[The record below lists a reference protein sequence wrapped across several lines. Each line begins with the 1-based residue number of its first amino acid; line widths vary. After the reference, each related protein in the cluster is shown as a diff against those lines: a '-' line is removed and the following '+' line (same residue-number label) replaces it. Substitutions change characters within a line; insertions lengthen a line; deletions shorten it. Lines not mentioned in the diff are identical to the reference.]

1 MQHLLDFI
9 HEHSLDQQLF
19 LVVETPEGALSLTW
33 RRNEDADGLWDVSA
47 ASGEEPGERVH
58 YGDLLDYLEVR
69 EVDLDALER
78 ELRAIVLTHIAVA
91 DIVLRDAKRALGPE
105 VVQQRLFELRATT
118 SKLSAAQASMQQTE
132 PCLTLIQGEAATP
145 SARIGRLKLIR
156 RPAREQL

>member
-9 HEHSLDQQLF
+9 HQHSLDQQLF

-33 RRNEDADGLWDVSA
+33 QRSEEADGLWDVGP

-58 YGDLLDYLEVR
+58 YGDLLDHLEAR

-91 DIVLRDAKRALGPE
+91 DIVLRDAKQTLGPE
-105 VVQQRLFELRATT
+105 LVQQRLFELRASAT
-118 SKLSAAQASMQQTE
+118 KLSAARALEEAQPS
-132 PCLTLIQGEAATP
+132 LTLIQGEAVVPT
-145 SARIGRLKLIR
+145 ARIGRLKLVR
-156 RPAREQL
+156 KPVSQ

>member
-33 RRNEDADGLWDVSA
+33 RRSEDADGLWDVSP
-47 ASGEEPGERVH
+47 ASGDEPGERVH

-91 DIVLRDAKRALGPE
+91 DIVLRDAKQALGAE
-105 VVQQRLFELRATT
+105 VVQQRLFELRAA
-118 SKLSAAQASMQQTE
+118 SQLSAAQARLQETE
-132 PCLTLIQGEAATP
+132 PSLTLIQGEAVVP
-145 SARIGRLKLIR
+145 SARIGKLKLIR